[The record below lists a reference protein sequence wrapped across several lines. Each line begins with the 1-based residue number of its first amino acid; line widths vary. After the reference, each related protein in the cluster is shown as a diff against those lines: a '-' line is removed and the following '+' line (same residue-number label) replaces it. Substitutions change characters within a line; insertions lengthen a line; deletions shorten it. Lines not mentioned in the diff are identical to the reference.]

1 MKPAPKPAPNAPFP
15 AIFARLRAILE
26 PYATRL
32 TVTTDS
38 PDHYCLAL
46 DYSPKFKK
54 GFPVAWVQIGK
65 AYVSYHFM
73 PVYMFPTLRAGLSK
87 KLLARMQG
95 KSCFNLKQLDE
106 ALFLELAQL
115 TAAGFAAS
123 RKSGVAH

>member
-1 MKPAPKPAPNAPFP
+1 MKPAQKPPTNASFP

-32 TVTTDS
+32 TVTADA
-38 PDHYCLAL
+38 PDHYCLTL

-54 GFPVAWVQIGK
+54 SFPVAWVRTGK

-73 PVYMFPTLRAGLSK
+73 PVYMFPQLRAGLTK

-95 KSCFNLKQLDE
+95 KSCFNFKQLDE
-106 ALFLELAQL
+106 ELFLELAQL
-115 TAAGFAAS
+115 TTAGLAAS
-123 RKSGVAH
+123 RKAGVAH

>member
-1 MKPAPKPAPNAPFP
+1 MKPAAQPPANTSFP
-15 AIFARLRAILE
+15 VIFARLRAILE

-32 TVTTDS
+32 TVTADS
-38 PDHYCLAL
+38 PSHYCLAL

-73 PVYMFPTLRAGLSK
+73 PVYMFPQLRATLSK
-87 KLLARMQG
+87 KLLVRMQG
-95 KSCFNLKQLDE
+95 KSCFNFKQLDE
-106 ALFLELAQL
+106 ELFLELAHL